1 MIKQRSVFEKEYYG
15 DIEGTTSYLSNEPDY
30 FGVSGV
36 RPRLI
41 KYEYRLED
49 LRKVEDGNDLLNNSL
64 RIYKRLLNKSIQSR
78 PNYTKKEHADTP
90 GISTP

>member
-41 KYEYRLED
+41 KYEYRQED
-49 LRKVEDGNDLLNNSL
+49 LRKG
-64 RIYKRLLNKSIQSR
+64 
-78 PNYTKKEHADTP
+78 
-90 GISTP
+90 

>member
-30 FGVSGV
+30 FGVAGV

-41 KYEYRLED
+41 KYEYKQED
-49 LRKVEDGNDLLNNSL
+49 LGKVEDGIDMLNNRL
-64 RIYKRLLNKSIQSR
+64 RIYKRL
-78 PNYTKKEHADTP
+78 
-90 GISTP
+90 